1 MDTTTIVLLLVA
13 IVTVSIVIIVLSQMR
28 ERARIERARKITAQ
42 EDAYNRANRLLTE
55 IPGQYLTADL
65 KLKVTSHV
73 PHPTSQLVPRPT
85 VCLQSA
91 DCPTTVTVA
100 VYSLHVF
107 YYSNCK
113 KLYCSH

>member
-1 MDTTTIVLLLVA
+1 MDTTTIVLLLAA

-65 KLKVTSHV
+65 KLLLIKRIEEALSLIHISE
-73 PHPTSQLVPRPT
+73 PTRP
-85 VCLQSA
+85 
-91 DCPTTVTVA
+91 
-100 VYSLHVF
+100 Y
-107 YYSNCK
+107 
-113 KLYCSH
+113 